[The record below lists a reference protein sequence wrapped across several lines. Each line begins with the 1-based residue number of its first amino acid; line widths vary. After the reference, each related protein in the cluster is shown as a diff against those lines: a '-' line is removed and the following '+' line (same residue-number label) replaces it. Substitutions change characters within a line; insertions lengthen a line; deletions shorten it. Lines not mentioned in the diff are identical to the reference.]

1 MMEAVANTMNMT
13 LRRLPPWAVYP
24 LGALP
29 ALWIVWLTLTGGIGV
44 DPVAGIEQRLGYDA
58 MYFLIGGL
66 AISPLRRLT
75 GINLIRY
82 RRQIGLV
89 AFAYVVLHMLSWF
102 TLDMG
107 LWWRQALGDLYKR
120 PYLLFGI
127 SALVLLVP
135 LAVTS
140 NNASVRRLGPR
151 WRRLHW
157 LVYPAVLLG
166 VVHYLWQFKVI
177 PQSGWFWFGL
187 TLALL
192 GLRLWWGARRRMTA
206 WRPRSKA

>member
-1 MMEAVANTMNMT
+1 MMEAVANTMNAA
-13 LRRLPPWAVYP
+13 LRRLPPWTVYL

-29 ALWIVWLTLTGGIGV
+29 GLWIVWLTVTGGIGV
-44 DPVAGIEQRLGYDA
+44 DPVKGIEKKLGFDA
-58 MYFLIGGL
+58 LYFLLGGL
-66 AISPLRRLT
+66 AVTPLRRLT

-107 LWWRQALGDLYKR
+107 LYWRQALSDLYKR
-120 PYLLFGI
+120 PYLIFGI
-127 SALVLLVP
+127 SSLILLTP
-135 LAVTS
+135 LAITS
-140 NNASVRRLGPR
+140 NNASVRRLGKN

-166 VVHYLWQFKVI
+166 VVHYLWHFKIVS
-177 PQSGWFWFGL
+177 QTGWFWL
-187 TLALL
+187 SVTLILL
-192 GLRLWWGARRRMTA
+192 ALRLWWAAKRRLAPQGRMARG
-206 WRPRSKA
+206 